1 MYTEEDVHAVL
12 EYMPTKAA
20 ANKGARFDPNKF
32 EPATRARY
40 HRGER
45 VIKEAMLK
53 YSTSAAT
60 AKEYKGK
67 ASPVVRKMY
76 KGSYSFYWLVARE
89 GHK

>member
-1 MYTEEDVHAVL
+1 MYTTEDVFAVM
-12 EYMPTKAA
+12 EYMASKRV
-20 ANKGARFDPNKF
+20 ANRGARFDPDKF

-40 HRGER
+40 YRGER

-53 YSTSAAT
+53 YSTSAAA
-60 AKEYKGK
+60 AKDYRGK